1 MLRGEGSVTG
11 ATGVSCE
18 SPFSVKSIF
27 RLFLAVRIWNTNTTP
42 QFRLS
47 VRTVLAN
54 FRPSLCSFHPQ
65 RPHVPAIATTRS
77 TCHPEPA
84 RALCER
90 CEGSAFRRSGIFPT
104 CPPVAGQHRS
114 WSLPLKSASWALAT
128 SNPQTCLPHAGAKL
142 LRFLYLK
149 TCLNATIFFQSSP
162 FNRFTSLPFAYP

>member
-54 FRPSLCSFHPQ
+54 FRPSLAHS
-65 RPHVPAIATTRS
+65 TRS
-77 TCHPEPA
+77 SSTSPPSRRLAQLVIPNA

-149 TCLNATIFFQSSP
+149 TFLNATIFFQSSP
-162 FNRFTSLPFAYP
+162 LNRFTLLPFTYP

>member
-1 MLRGEGSVTG
+1 VLRGEGSVTG

-42 QFRLS
+42 QFACPFVQFSQISDLLFAHS
-47 VRTVLAN
+47 
-54 FRPSLCSFHPQ
+54 
-65 RPHVPAIATTRS
+65 TRS
-77 TCHPEPA
+77 GSTLSSPPSRRLAQPKPA

-90 CEGSAFRRSGIFPT
+90 SEGSAFRRSGIFST

-128 SNPQTCLPHAGAKL
+128 SNPQTCLPLAGAKL

-149 TCLNATIFFQSSP
+149 TFLNATIFFQSSP
-162 FNRFTSLPFAYP
+162 LNRFTSLPFTRP